1 MGIKAV
7 ISAMTAFSMMFG
19 RTLFYRR
26 ENEMKLDNKWIKKK
40 WVSYTIATC
49 SAVVLYM
56 VLANFPSILKG
67 INSFFSF
74 LRPVILGIVIAY
86 IFNPV
91 ALMFERGLFKKIKK
105 ESRRWK
111 LSVAFTIFFILLA
124 VVLLFVALVPQL
136 IDSVSKLISSI
147 GEYVDPSNN
156 FLKDLENNKIV
167 QLIGIDLTALESFEK
182 DILGIIG
189 GYFSENMGSLVNGSL
204 NAGRGMFDLV
214 LAFIFAIYFLLDNRR
229 LIRGF
234 SKFLSLA
241 MNEKTYKRTCD
252 VTDRCNTILIRY
264 ISFDIIDG
272 IIVGFANLIYMLIAG
287 QPYSV
292 LISVIVGVTNLA
304 PTFGPIV
311 GGAIG
316 AFILVLENPWYALWF
331 IVFTIILQTVDGY
344 ILKPRLFGES
354 LGVSPLMILVAI
366 VLGGRKFGVI
376 GIVLAIPFAAIID
389 FIWKDYVIKKLEE
402 KHSQRYNI

>member
-1 MGIKAV
+1 
-7 ISAMTAFSMMFG
+7 
-19 RTLFYRR
+19 
-26 ENEMKLDNKWIKKK
+26 MKLDDKFFKKK
-40 WVSYTIATC
+40 WFSYTIATC

-56 VLANFPSILKG
+56 ILSNFSSIFDG
-67 INSFFSF
+67 INSFFGF
-74 LRPVILGIVIAY
+74 LRPVILGMVIAY
-86 IFNPV
+86 IFNPIAV
-91 ALMFERGLFKKIKK
+91 MLEKGIFKKIKK

-111 LSVAFTIFFILLA
+111 LSVAFTIFFIVLA

-156 FLKDLENNKIV
+156 FLKDLESNKIV
-167 QLIGIDLTALESFEK
+167 QLLGINLSVLESFEK
-182 DILGIIG
+182 NVLGMIG
-189 GYFSENMGSLVNGSL
+189 SYFSDNMLNFVSGSL
-204 NAGRGMFDLV
+204 NAGKGMFDLV

-229 LIRGF
+229 LIKGISR
-234 SKFLSLA
+234 FLSLA
-241 MNEKTYKRTCD
+241 MNEKTYRRTCD

-311 GGAIG
+311 GGAIV

-331 IVFTIILQTVDGY
+331 IIFTIILQTVDGY

-376 GIVLAIPFAAIID
+376 GIVLAIPIAAIID

-402 KHSQRYNI
+402 KRSQRYNI

>member
-1 MGIKAV
+1 
-7 ISAMTAFSMMFG
+7 MTAFSMMFG

-214 LAFIFAIYFLLDNRR
+214 LAFIFAIYLLLDNRR

-272 IIVGFANLIYMLIAG
+272 ILVGFVNLIYMLIAG

>member
-1 MGIKAV
+1 
-7 ISAMTAFSMMFG
+7 MTAFSMMFG

-272 IIVGFANLIYMLIAG
+272 IIVGFVNLIYMLIAG